1 MAKKKSEL
9 PPGWSIVE
17 RDGTALQKEPAPD
30 NENSPSIVVPPATE
44 REIKALE
51 QIREMLKNIEQ
62 KIAEGKIFALGFV
75 YIGPEASSA
84 GYAWTGA
91 ADEHPTHFLANIDLM
106 RADYFEHY
114 QDIVFGVDDEDLDD

>member
-9 PPGWSIVE
+9 PPGWSVVE
-17 RDGTALQKEPAPD
+17 RDGTTVEKEVHPSTD
-30 NENSPSIVVPPATE
+30 NTGTIEPATE

-51 QIREMLKNIEQ
+51 QLRNMVKNIEE
-62 KIAEGKIFALGFV
+62 KISEGKIFALGFV

-114 QDIVFGVDDEDLDD
+114 QDMVFGVDDEDLDD